1 MTTATTAKL
10 DPGKQVSRRKP
21 VGKDTSTRRRV
32 AKARRHFR
40 VRRKVSGTPER
51 PRLAV
56 TRSSRHIVVQLVD
69 DLAGHTLASAS
80 SLEADVRA
88 LAGDK
93 KARAAKVGELVA
105 ARAKSAGVT
114 KVVFDRGGND
124 YHGRIAALADAA
136 REAGLEF

>member
-1 MTTATTAKL
+1 MSEATVTK
-10 DPGKQVSRRKP
+10 RKP
-21 VGKDTSTRRRV
+21 VGKDISTRRRV

-40 VRRKVSGTPER
+40 VRRKLQGTAER

-56 TRSSRHIVVQLVD
+56 TRSSRHIVAQLVD
-69 DLAGHTLASAS
+69 DLAGRTVASAT

-88 LAGDK
+88 LDGDK
-93 KARAAKVGELVA
+93 KARAAKVGQLVA
-105 ARAKSAGVT
+105 DRAKNAGVT